1 MRRYLSLSVI
11 SGVIVLGPVSLV
23 AQNIPFDP
31 AAKYAMGHV
40 PEALAVGDLNLD
52 GFPDVVIANTSSDGE
67 PGGNGLS
74 VLLGRGD
81 GSFDVL
87 GVFPAGS
94 RPEGV
99 ALGLFNGDE
108 SLDAVT
114 ANFGG
119 STVTVLDGDGD
130 GGFAV
135 PRVIVV
141 PGDPRFVVTADFDG
155 DGHLDLA
162 TSNYTNDTVSILK
175 GDGNGSFAI
184 TKTKMVGNGPEVIA
198 VGRFTDD
205 AHLDLVTVE
214 ALGDTVT
221 ALAGDGNGDFT
232 VGAPHMV
239 GENPRFVV
247 TQDLDGDGFDD
258 LIVANNDSNTLT
270 IERSDGALGFE
281 TVATLSVSIPD
292 SAIHFL
298 RPVYITLADMN
309 NDGRL
314 DILATWGRT
323 GTQGWN
329 VFTIFRKTAGPA
341 FEYEATPSASMTG
354 ETPLGIAALDLNG
367 DGQLDVVLSNAL
379 EDTASVYLT
388 YAGAPDVIIDNGDP
402 GTTPIGPWPISN
414 TKFQHGP
421 DSLTSK
427 NGPRYKWQADLPAAG
442 AYEVLVWWTV
452 TNSRSPSVPIEVR
465 HADGASTLLVD
476 QTKDIGIWHTLGIF
490 DFNRSATVILTCPND
505 EGSVSVDAVRFR
517 PISNPPGNPPR
528 GTVPVDLGPRPQS
541 IQIDDD
547 TVLALHGTLAADNS
561 NESEDWVAAIVS
573 PVGGGSESARITACR
588 LYIDSN
594 GNGSFDPADTQL
606 GDALTFGS
614 DVRSVTFD
622 GFQQTLTHGVPVT
635 FFVTADVVPGPA
647 VASAPREP
655 VGRENALLA
664 SSAALALIVLLLGRR
679 RPLALGLAALLLL
692 PVLFLA
698 GPGCSSGGGGSGSR
712 DDLRL
717 ELSTV
722 VTRGTTTGT
731 PSTVED
737 LPASGWSF

>member
-1 MRRYLSLSVI
+1 MKQHLSLSVI
-11 SGVIVLGPVSLV
+11 SGVIILGSVSLV
-23 AQNIPFDP
+23 AQNILFDP
-31 AAKYAMGHV
+31 AAKYATGHI

-52 GFPDVVIANTSSDGE
+52 GVPDVVIANTSSDGE

-74 VLLGRGD
+74 VLLGKGD

-99 ALGLFNGDE
+99 ALGLFNDDE

-114 ANFGG
+114 ADFGG
-119 STVTVLDGDGD
+119 STVSILDGDGE
-130 GGFAV
+130 GGFAA

-141 PGDPRFVVTADFDG
+141 PGGPRFVVTADFDG

-162 TSNYTNDTVSILK
+162 TSNFSNDTVSILK
-175 GDGNGSFAI
+175 GAGDGTFAI
-184 TKTKMVGNGPEVIA
+184 TKSFAVGDGPEVIA

-205 AHLDLVTVE
+205 AHLDLVTVD

-232 VGAPHMV
+232 VGELHMV

-281 TVATLSVSIPD
+281 TVATLSVSIPA

-314 DILATWGRT
+314 DILTTWGRS

-341 FEYEATPSASMTG
+341 FEYETTPSASTTG

-367 DGQLDVVLSNAL
+367 DGHLDVVISNAF
-379 EDTASVYLT
+379 EDTASVFLT
-388 YAGAPDVIIDNGDP
+388 YAGASDVIIDNGDP
-402 GTTPIGPWPISN
+402 GTTPIGPWPLSG
-414 TKFQHGP
+414 TQFQHGP

-427 NGPRYKWQADLPAAG
+427 DGPRYMWEADLPDAG
-442 AYEVLVWWTV
+442 AHEVLVWWTV
-452 TNSRSPSVPIEVR
+452 TSSRSQSVPIEVR

-476 QTKDIGIWHTLGIF
+476 QTKDIGIWHSLGIF
-490 DFNRSATVILTCPND
+490 DFRRSATVILTCPND
-505 EGSVSVDAVRFR
+505 GGSGSVDAVRFR
-517 PISNPPGNPPR
+517 PISDPQGNPPR
-528 GTVPVDLGPRPQS
+528 GRVPVNLHSRPKS

-547 TVLALHGTLAADNS
+547 TVLALQGTLAADNS
-561 NESEDWVAAIVS
+561 NESEDWVAAIVT
-573 PVGGGSESARITACR
+573 PVGSGSESARITACR

-594 GNGSFDPADTQL
+594 GNGLFDPADAQL
-606 GDALTFGS
+606 GDDLTFGS

-622 GFQQTLTHGVPVT
+622 GFLETLTHGVPVT
-635 FFVTADVVPGPA
+635 FFVTADLVPGPA
-647 VASAPREP
+647 VASARREP

-664 SSAALALIVLLLGRR
+664 SSAAIALIVLLLGRR

-692 PVLFLA
+692 PVLFLT
-698 GPGCSSGGGGSGSR
+698 GPGCSSGGGGNGSGG
-712 DDLRL
+712 DLKL

-737 LPASGWSF
+737 LPAKGWGF